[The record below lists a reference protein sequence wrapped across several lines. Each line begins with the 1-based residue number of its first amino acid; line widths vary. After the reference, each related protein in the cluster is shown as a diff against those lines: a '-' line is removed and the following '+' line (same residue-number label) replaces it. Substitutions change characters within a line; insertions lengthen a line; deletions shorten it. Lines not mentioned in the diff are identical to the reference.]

1 MYVAF
6 CLSAKLTSFI
16 GATNGFAR
24 LKSGFKFLVF
34 DLEKDFRKKISNAF
48 HCFML
53 GHAFGNTLG
62 TT

>member
-24 LKSGFKFLVF
+24 LKSGLKFLVF
-34 DLEKDFRKKISNAF
+34 DLEQDFRKKNF
-48 HCFML
+48 
-53 GHAFGNTLG
+53 
-62 TT
+62 